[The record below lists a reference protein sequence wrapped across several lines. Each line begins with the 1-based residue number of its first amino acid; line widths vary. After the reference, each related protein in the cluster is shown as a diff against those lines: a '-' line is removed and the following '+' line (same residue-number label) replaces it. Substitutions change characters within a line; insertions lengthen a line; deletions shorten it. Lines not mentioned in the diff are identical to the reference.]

1 MLCGYRPAAADVQEG
16 VAVEVADAVVQ
27 SLRGE
32 LSSNTVNAPMVP
44 PETLKEL
51 QPFIT
56 LAQGLGKT
64 AVQLIAE
71 HGFSGAP
78 PPPMAR
84 L

>member
-1 MLCGYRPAAADVQEG
+1 M
-16 VAVEVADAVVQ
+16 AVEVAEAVVQ

-64 AVQLIAE
+64 AVQLISE
-71 HGFSGAP
+71 HGFAGTP
-78 PPPMAR
+78 PPPSPPRIMCVGSDPEQCW
-84 L
+84 